1 MEAESIKSDYC
12 VMRTT
17 GVSAREA
24 LAKLHPAIVKL
35 SASQRKAL
43 FEGLRQWEIKRT
55 TAGLTVDASNGDA
68 ATEPDSVMV
77 VCAECRLLN
86 AHDEIFCKNCG
97 QLLLVDR
104 GTQATRHF
112 SMHNGVPHDDEVF
125 EADMTLVLMVKGT
138 QEAFRVRPQDVG
150 HEVIVGRGAGATLHP
165 DIDLSSQQGALLGV
179 SRLHLSISYHQRRR
193 SLIVAD
199 LRSANGTSVNG
210 TRLLPEEMRVLRHGD
225 ELRLGKLV
233 LVAYFLRGTAADGE

>member
-86 AHDEIFCKNCG
+86 AHDEIFCK
-97 QLLLVDR
+97 
-104 GTQATRHF
+104 T
-112 SMHNGVPHDDEVF
+112 
-125 EADMTLVLMVKGT
+125 
-138 QEAFRVRPQDVG
+138 VG
-150 HEVIVGRGAGATLHP
+150 
-165 DIDLSSQQGALLGV
+165 SSCWSTGG
-179 SRLHLSISYHQRRR
+179 RRR
-193 SLIVAD
+193 RATFRCI
-199 LRSANGTSVNG
+199 
-210 TRLLPEEMRVLRHGD
+210 
-225 ELRLGKLV
+225 
-233 LVAYFLRGTAADGE
+233 TACRMTMKFSRRT